1 MNVGEIRIDAV
12 LDGAARVPP
21 TLAYGAPLGNLNG
34 KGTDEADWDP
44 HRDLLDGDG
53 LVELALGAFL
63 LRGGPLGERVVLV
76 DAGCGPRGFGAFESG
91 AMLDSLA
98 AVGVATAE
106 VTDVVFTHLHF
117 DHVGWASRDGEAVF
131 ANATY
136 RCDEADWA
144 HFVDSPA
151 TDRGHERSL
160 RYIEP
165 VAGRF
170 EMFSGTRPLF
180 PGVNV
185 QLAPGHT
192 PGSTLVIVSDGA
204 QRAILLGDVVHCPV
218 ELLEDEWGT
227 IGDVDQEL
235 AKRTREALVRELE
248 GTDVPVA
255 AAHFPGLRFGRL
267 LPGRGRRS
275 WVV

>member
-1 MNVGEIRIDAV
+1 VNVGEIRIDGV
-12 LDGAARVPP
+12 LDGAARVAP
-21 TLAYGAPLGNLNG
+21 TIAYGAPLGNLNG
-34 KGTDEADWDP
+34 KGMDEGDWDP
-44 HRDLLDGDG
+44 HRDLLDADG

-91 AMLDSLA
+91 AMLDSLGA
-98 AVGVATAE
+98 LGVATGE

-117 DHVGWASRDGEAVF
+117 DHVGWASRDGDAVF

-160 RYIEP
+160 RYIQP
-165 VAGRF
+165 VAERF
-170 EMFSGTRPLF
+170 EMFSGSRPLF

-204 QRAILLGDVVHCPV
+204 DRAILLGDVVHCPV
-218 ELLEDEWGT
+218 ELLDDEWGT
-227 IGDVDQEL
+227 IGDVDPEL
-235 AKRTREALVRELE
+235 AKRTREALSRELA

-267 LPGRGRRS
+267 LAGQGRRA

>member
-1 MNVGEIRIDAV
+1 VNVGDIRVDSV

-34 KGTDEADWDP
+34 KGTDEADWSP
-44 HRDLLDGDG
+44 HRGLLDAEGM
-53 LVELALGAFL
+53 VELALGAFL

-91 AMLDSLA
+91 AMLGSLA
-98 AVGVATAE
+98 ALGVATSD

-117 DHVGWASRDGEAVF
+117 DHVGWASRDGDAVF

-136 RCDEADWA
+136 RCDAADWA
-144 HFVDSPA
+144 HFVDTPA

-160 RYIEP
+160 RYITP
-165 VAGRF
+165 VADRF

-180 PGVNV
+180 PGVDV
-185 QLAPGHT
+185 RLAPGHT
-192 PGSTLVIVSDGA
+192 PGSTLVIVSHGPA
-204 QRAILLGDVVHCPV
+204 RAILLGDVVHCPV
-218 ELLEDEWGT
+218 ELLEDDWGT
-227 IGDVDQEL
+227 IGDVDPPL
-235 AKRTREALVRELE
+235 ARRTRESLARELE
-248 GTDVPVA
+248 GTDVPIA
-255 AAHFPGLRFGRL
+255 AAHFPGLQFGRL
-267 LPGRGRRS
+267 LPGQGRRS